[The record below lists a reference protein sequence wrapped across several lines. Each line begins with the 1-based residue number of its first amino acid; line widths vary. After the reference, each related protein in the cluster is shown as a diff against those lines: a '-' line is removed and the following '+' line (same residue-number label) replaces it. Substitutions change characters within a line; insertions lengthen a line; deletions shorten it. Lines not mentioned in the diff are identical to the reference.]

1 MEFPVVTQP
10 TNYSRSLFNHQ
21 LTSIFKMEEMEER
34 KTVNINNLY
43 SIKTHFGIQADP
55 TGYGKTASM
64 VGLLIRDK
72 MDWDLDNKYM
82 LEEVYSA
89 NSAFTITKKFTM
101 DRIKTTLI
109 VISQSLVAQ
118 WKEELK
124 LSELTF
130 EIVRTAKRANNVNAP
145 EYDVILCTPTM
156 YNKLIVRYQDV
167 AWKRLLYDE
176 PGTTVIPSMKKMHT
190 GFLWFITATPD
201 MLKWKYSNRRNH
213 LIARMSLYYLEN
225 LFYKALQIRNPK
237 EYVESSYA
245 MPPINHHTY
254 ICHQPISRAVMGFVP
269 IRVETMIAAGNIR
282 GAISYMGGT
291 ETDNLMSLVKTRI
304 QEELD
309 EAIRKVEFYTRRARR
324 CDEALVAE
332 WTEKKERIETRIEA
346 LEVRFK
352 DALAGTCNICFDT
365 LENPAIVPCCQN
377 LFCSKCIITWM
388 ARQCTCP
395 LCRASIPPSSL
406 TYITTEENGET
417 KDEVKEEGR
426 PNTKTQQII
435 ELINGNPDGRFI
447 IFSDEDATFT
457 YINESLME
465 ENIMCKEIKGRSES
479 REKTISKF
487 KSGKI
492 NVIFLNSRNNGAG
505 INLQEC
511 TDIILFHKMEESI
524 KTQIIG
530 RANRIGR
537 NHELNIHHLI
547 VST

>member
-10 TNYSRSLFNHQ
+10 NNYSRSLFNHQ
-21 LTSIFKMEEMEER
+21 LTSIFKMEEMEAR

-43 SIKTHFGIQADP
+43 EIKTHFGIQADP

-64 VGLLIRDK
+64 IGLLVRDK
-72 MDWDLDNKYM
+72 MEWDLDDKHS
-82 LEEVYSA
+82 LDEIYSA
-89 NSAFTITKKFTM
+89 NSTFTITKKFTM

-130 EIVRTAKRANNVNAP
+130 EIVRTAKRANNINAP

-156 YNKLIVRYQDV
+156 YNKLIERYQNI

-176 PGTTVIPSMKKMHT
+176 LGTTVIPSMKKMYS

-225 LFYKALQIRNPK
+225 LFYKALQIKNPK
-237 EYVESSYA
+237 EYVETSYA
-245 MPPINHHTY
+245 MPPINHHSY

-304 QEELD
+304 QEELSD
-309 EAIRKVEFYTRRARR
+309 AIYKIERYTRRN
-324 CDEALVAE
+324 DTALITE
-332 WTEKKERIETRIEA
+332 WTEKKARIETRIEA
-346 LEVRFK
+346 LEARFK
-352 DALAGTCNICFDT
+352 DALEGTCNICFDT
-365 LENPAIVPCCQN
+365 LQNPAIVPCCQN
-377 LFCSKCIITWM
+377 LFCSKCIVTWM

-395 LCRASIPPSSL
+395 LCRATIEPSKL
-406 TYITTEENGET
+406 TYIASAGES
-417 KDEVKEEGR
+417 KDEAKLEDQ

-435 ELINGNPDGRFI
+435 ELVNGNPDGRFI
-447 IFSDEDATFT
+447 IFSDEDATFS
-457 YINESLME
+457 YINDSLMK

-479 REKTISKF
+479 REKTIAKF

-511 TDIILFHKMEESI
+511 TDIILFHTMEESI

>member
-10 TNYSRSLFNHQ
+10 PNYSRSLFNHQ
-21 LTSIFKMEEMEER
+21 LTSIFKMEEMEMR

-43 SIKTHFGIQADP
+43 EITTHFGIQADP

-64 VGLLIRDK
+64 VGLIVRDK
-72 MDWDLDNKYM
+72 MAWDLDDKHS
-82 LEEVYSA
+82 LDEIYSA
-89 NSAFTITKKFTM
+89 NTAFTITKKFTM

-130 EIVRTAKRANNVNAP
+130 EIVRTAKRANNVNAS
-145 EYDVILCTPTM
+145 EYDVVLCTPTM
-156 YNKLIVRYQDV
+156 YNKLIVRYQNV

-176 PGTTVIPSMKKMHT
+176 PGTTVIPSMKKMHA
-190 GFLWFITATPD
+190 GFLWFITATPEL
-201 MLKWKYSNRRNH
+201 LKWKYSNRRNH

-237 EYVESSYA
+237 EYVETSYA

-282 GAISYMGGT
+282 GAISYMGGS
-291 ETDNLMSLVKTRI
+291 ETDNLMTLVKTRI
-304 QEELD
+304 HEELSD
-309 EAIRKVEFYTRRARR
+309 AIYKIERYTRRN
-324 CDEALVAE
+324 DTALITE
-332 WTEKKERIETRIEA
+332 WTEKKARIEIRIEA
-346 LEVRFK
+346 LEARFK
-352 DALAGTCNICFDT
+352 DALEGTCNICFDT
-365 LENPAIVPCCQN
+365 LESPAIVPCCQN
-377 LFCSKCIITWM
+377 LFCSRCIVTWM
-388 ARQCTCP
+388 TRQCTCP
-395 LCRASIPPSSL
+395 LCRATIEPSKL
-406 TYITTEENGET
+406 TYIASAGES
-417 KDEVKEEGR
+417 KDEVKLEDQ

-435 ELINGNPDGRFI
+435 ELVNSNPDGRFI

-457 YINESLME
+457 YINESLMK

-479 REKTISKF
+479 REKTITKF

-511 TDIILFHKMEESI
+511 TDIILFHTMEESI

>member
-21 LTSIFKMEEMEER
+21 LTSIFKMEEMEAR

-43 SIKTHFGIQADP
+43 EIKTHFGIQADP

-64 VGLLIRDK
+64 IGLLVRDK
-72 MDWDLDNKYM
+72 MEWDLDDKHS
-82 LEEVYSA
+82 LDEIYSA
-89 NSAFTITKKFTM
+89 NSTFTITKKFTM

-130 EIVRTAKRANNVNAP
+130 EIVRTAKRANNINAP

-156 YNKLIVRYQDV
+156 YNKLIERYQNI

-176 PGTTVIPSMKKMHT
+176 PGTTVIPSMKKMYS

-225 LFYKALQIRNPK
+225 LFYKALQIKNPK
-237 EYVESSYA
+237 EYVETSYA
-245 MPPINHHTY
+245 MPPINHHSY

-304 QEELD
+304 QEELSD
-309 EAIRKVEFYTRRARR
+309 AIYKIERYTRRN
-324 CDEALVAE
+324 DTALITE
-332 WTEKKERIETRIEA
+332 WTEKKARIETRIEA
-346 LEVRFK
+346 LEARFK
-352 DALAGTCNICFDT
+352 DALEGTCNICFDT
-365 LENPAIVPCCQN
+365 LQNPAIVPCCQN
-377 LFCSKCIITWM
+377 LFCSKCIVTWM

-395 LCRASIPPSSL
+395 LCRATIEPSKL
-406 TYITTEENGET
+406 TYIASAGES
-417 KDEVKEEGR
+417 KDEAKLEDQ

-435 ELINGNPDGRFI
+435 ELVNGNPDGRFI
-447 IFSDEDATFT
+447 IFSDEDATFS
-457 YINESLME
+457 YINDSLMK

-479 REKTISKF
+479 REKTIAKF

-511 TDIILFHKMEESI
+511 TDIILFHTMEESI